1 MARNRVIYQSEA
13 LFVSPNATGFHYA
26 TGQNGTANGINNMD
40 AVPGVT
46 DALRMTRFTGGGA
59 AGSADGLGST
69 GTLIEQLTRVQSAN
83 YSFTV
88 NRQDV
93 NEYGKLARIDAIS
106 LEPPTVSLDFTY
118 YITDGRNEL
127 LLDFPIDGAVSA
139 ASGHLQSRPGQNF
152 FIMTAAEGSDAQ
164 GLTQA
169 NHKTSDIIGLGNGF
183 LSDYTVEGSVGSLP
197 TASVTIEGFNLIG
210 ETGTID
216 IPTPAV
222 SLEQG
227 VKIADIKFTLPSA
240 TGDNDNNAGIEYTTS
255 DVSALRPGDISLSY
269 RPEGKSKWNYASL
282 LNTVTG
288 DSTEDAAASLNIQS
302 FTLSLPLAR
311 TPIDRLGSKFAFAR
325 VVDFPVVATMTVSA
339 LSQDLQR
346 GDLVD
351 LLDDSA
357 ERDIRVTMLKP
368 GSATRAMLFDL
379 RGARLDSESV
389 SSDIGSNKSVDLTYS
404 AQIGGPEDISHGVFI
419 SGVFNDGGQKAKTN
433 YPTSYIDKIS

>member
-13 LFVSPNATGFHYA
+13 LYVSPNATGYHYA
-26 TGQNGTANGINNMD
+26 TGQNGTAKGLNNLD
-40 AVPGVT
+40 AVGAVS
-46 DALRMTRFTGGGA
+46 DAMRMTKYTGVAGA
-59 AGSADGLGST
+59 AGYGST
-69 GTLIEQLTRVQSAN
+69 GTLVEQLTRVQSAN

-88 NRQDV
+88 NRQDI

-127 LLDFPIDGAVSA
+127 LLDFPIDGATSA

-164 GLTQA
+164 GLTNE
-169 NHKTSDIIGLGNGF
+169 NHKSSDIIGLGNGF

-210 ETGTID
+210 STGTVD
-216 IPTPAV
+216 VDTPAV
-222 SLEQG
+222 SLENG
-227 VKIADIKFTLPSA
+227 TKIADIKFSLPKA
-240 TGDNDNNAGIEYTTS
+240 TGDNDGTAGIHDSTS
-255 DVSALRPGDISLSY
+255 DISALRPGDISLTFN
-269 RPEGKSKWNYASL
+269 RQNGPGKWEYPSL

-288 DSTEDAAASLNIQS
+288 SDAVDANASLNIQS

-325 VVDFPVVATMTVSA
+325 VVDFPVVATMTISA
-339 LSQDLQR
+339 LAQDLKT
-346 GDLVD
+346 GDLVE
-351 LLDDSA
+351 LLDDTN
-357 ERDIRVTMLKP
+357 ERDIRVSMKKP
-368 GSATRAMLFDL
+368 GTSTNAMFFDL

-404 AQIGGPEDISHGVFI
+404 AQIGGPEDNSHGVFI
-419 SGVFNDGGQKAKTN
+419 SGIFQDGQERERTN
-433 YPTSYIDKIS
+433 FPSAYNL